1 MSSGDAKARKLFPGW
16 LIDTERVSWNSP
28 SDVKNNNRTVDF
40 LSGNRVVF
48 NIDGN
53 NYRIVAEIDY
63 QRQVVLIRWVGYHK
77 KVEPVSGNPPKSVF
91 EPQLWPRSDFF
102 EK

>member
-1 MSSGDAKARKLFPGW
+1 MEIRGRKKVLDFMSSGDAKARKLFPGW

-48 NIDGN
+48 NIGGN

-77 KVEPVSGNPPKSVF
+77 DYNRVNATVI
-91 EPQLWPRSDFF
+91 
-102 EK
+102 